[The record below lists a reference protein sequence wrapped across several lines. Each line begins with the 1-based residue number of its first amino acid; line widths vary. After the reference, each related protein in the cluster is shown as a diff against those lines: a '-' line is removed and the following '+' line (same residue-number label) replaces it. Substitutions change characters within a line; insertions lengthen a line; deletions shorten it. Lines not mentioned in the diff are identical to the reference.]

1 MPTFSQVAFWVITL
15 LCAGG
20 GAYFGSY
27 LKKKGENLATHED
40 FDRLLAEVETTTK
53 TTKSIEEKISDMFW
67 NKQRRWELKRDVLLD
82 AARKMGALQF
92 SMQDMEQV
100 AATFA
105 RENKTPNWQEQADVY
120 RAFRGAQVNYREC
133 FLLVSLNCA
142 TAAISAFMNY
152 GKAIENIVDLTRLG
166 KPVATEI
173 RNTMAAFALE
183 VVKAIRRELGVGE
196 WDTDLTS
203 RSNESSAAP
212 SPDS

>member
-67 NKQRRWELKRDVLLD
+67 NKQRRWELKR
-82 AARKMGALQF
+82 
-92 SMQDMEQV
+92 
-100 AATFA
+100 ATSA

-120 RAFRGAQVNYREC
+120 RAFR
-133 FLLVSLNCA
+133 
-142 TAAISAFMNY
+142 AARLITENAFC
-152 GKAIENIVDLTRLG
+152 
-166 KPVATEI
+166 
-173 RNTMAAFALE
+173 
-183 VVKAIRRELGVGE
+183 
-196 WDTDLTS
+196 
-203 RSNESSAAP
+203 
-212 SPDS
+212 